1 MMIRMRHFALNWGYD
16 IQTDCPFSL
25 TIALGHSRLV
35 WKHAYP
41 RYRLIVSF
49 AFDWPKVEW
58 RDTEWAVNE
67 PGYLQGMPV
76 QRQGIAASA
85 WTGRR
90 MTVRRVTWFR
100 KFWWWAVS
108 R

>member
-1 MMIRMRHFALNWGYD
+1 MIRTKHFALNWGYD
-16 IQTDCPFSL
+16 IRTDCPFSL
-25 TIALGHSRLV
+25 TLALGH
-35 WKHAYP
+35 HPP
-41 RYRLIVSF
+41 RFQYDFFYKFVVFF

-67 PGYLQGMPV
+67 PGYLRGLPV

-90 MTVRRVTWFR
+90 MTVRRITWYR
-100 KFWWWAVS
+100 KFWWAWT